1 LPVALYILE
10 NNIDYKIINHSS
22 FNEDRELIK
31 EWIIK
36 STLKR
41 IFTGSENIAKIVRD
55 VVLEN
60 GENLFPLKK
69 IKEKLKMIPGRSINF
84 SEEEVESLL
93 DYGYYNEGTF
103 SILQLLYPNLD
114 YRNKFHIDHIYPK
127 SKFNQKYL
135 KKQNVD
141 FSQLYDSNYLANLQL
156 LEGNQNIEK
165 SNKEFKDWLEENF
178 SKEEKKEYFKKNYIP
193 TNIDFTFEN
202 YNEFLLERDQLLLK
216 QLKKILLE
224 KE

>member
-1 LPVALYILE
+1 
-10 NNIDYKIINHSS
+10 
-22 FNEDRELIK
+22 
-31 EWIIK
+31 
-36 STLKR
+36 
-41 IFTGSENIAKIVRD
+41 
-55 VVLEN
+55 
-60 GENLFPLKK
+60 
-69 IKEKLKMIPGRSINF
+69 M
-84 SEEEVESLL
+84 
-93 DYGYYNEGTF
+93 
-103 SILQLLYPNLD
+103 D

-178 SKEEKKEYFKKNYIP
+178 SEEEKKEYFKKNYIP

>member
-1 LPVALYILE
+1 M
-10 NNIDYKIINHSS
+10 
-22 FNEDRELIK
+22 
-31 EWIIK
+31 
-36 STLKR
+36 
-41 IFTGSENIAKIVRD
+41 
-55 VVLEN
+55 
-60 GENLFPLKK
+60 KK
-69 IKEKLKMIPGRSINF
+69 IPGKSINF
-84 SEEEVESLL
+84 NEEEIDNLSWNE
-93 DYGYYNEGTF
+93 YGDNTTF
-103 SILQLLYPNLD
+103 SVLQLLYPNLD
-114 YRNKFHIDHIYPK
+114 YRNNFHIDHIYPK